1 MYVNPN
7 PMIFD
12 PSSPNAIFF
21 AQTRDALID
30 TEIYSKFVYSCENNF
45 RRSRFYKLYKSNIM
59 NKGLNKDQF
68 MANIT
73 SDMADLELHH
83 NFPTLKQATI
93 MIIEHLLNTKGQCT
107 TFEVVRLLEEAHRN
121 NWMGVI
127 ILSRTQHMVHESDP
141 TSFISLTQCYGDPF
155 KFIEHYIDG
164 MTLDISFKLL
174 LHLKLEGEYNNKSYS
189 PNMVKAR
196 EQILSWRNN
205 FGFDN
210 TGLE

>member
-1 MYVNPN
+1 MYINPN

-21 AQTRDALID
+21 AQTRDTLID
-30 TEIYSKFVYSCENNF
+30 TEIYSRFVYSCENNF
-45 RRSRFYKLYKSNIM
+45 RRSRFYKSYKSNIM

-93 MIIEHLLNTKGQCT
+93 MI
-107 TFEVVRLLEEAHRN
+107 
-121 NWMGVI
+121 I

>member
-1 MYVNPN
+1 MNN
-7 PMIFD
+7 PMISD
-12 PSSPNAIFF
+12 PSCPNAIFF
-21 AQTRDALID
+21 AQTRNTLID

-45 RRSRFYKLYKSNIM
+45 RRSRFYKSYKSNIM

-127 ILSRTQHMVHESDP
+127 ILSRTQHMVFESDP
-141 TSFISLTQCYGDPF
+141 TAFISITQCYGEPF
-155 KFIEHYIDG
+155 KFIEKYIDG

>member
-21 AQTRDALID
+21 AQTRDTLID
-30 TEIYSKFVYSCENNF
+30 TEIYSRFVYSCENNF
-45 RRSRFYKLYKSNIM
+45 RRSRFYKSYKSNIM

-107 TFEVVRLLEEAHRN
+107 TFEVVRLLE
-121 NWMGVI
+121 
-127 ILSRTQHMVHESDP
+127 
-141 TSFISLTQCYGDPF
+141 
-155 KFIEHYIDG
+155 
-164 MTLDISFKLL
+164 
-174 LHLKLEGEYNNKSYS
+174 
-189 PNMVKAR
+189 
-196 EQILSWRNN
+196 
-205 FGFDN
+205 
-210 TGLE
+210 

>member
-1 MYVNPN
+1 MNN
-7 PMIFD
+7 PMISD
-12 PSSPNAIFF
+12 PSCPNAIFF
-21 AQTRDALID
+21 AQTRNTLID

-45 RRSRFYKLYKSNIM
+45 RRSRFYKSYKSNIM

-127 ILSRTQHMVHESDP
+127 ILSRTQHMVFESDP
-141 TSFISLTQCYGDPF
+141 TAFISITQCYGEPF
-155 KFIEHYIDG
+155 KFIEKYIDG

-210 TGLE
+210 IGLE